1 MERFRGMKDIY
12 RHYQKDA
19 KGVFRK
25 MNVGIEWRFVR
36 MIFGSFLINVFKET
50 LTPVI
55 FGHKLK
61 K

>member
-1 MERFRGMKDIY
+1 MKDIY
-12 RHYQKDA
+12 RHYQKDP
-19 KGVFRK
+19 KGVFIK
-25 MNVGIEWRFVR
+25 MNVGIEWRFAR

-55 FGHKLK
+55 FGHKFK